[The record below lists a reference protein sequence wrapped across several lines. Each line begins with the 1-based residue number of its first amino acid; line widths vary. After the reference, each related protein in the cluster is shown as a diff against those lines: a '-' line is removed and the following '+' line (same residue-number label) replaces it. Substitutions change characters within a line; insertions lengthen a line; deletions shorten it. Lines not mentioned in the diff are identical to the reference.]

1 MNKKLLPLAVAAF
14 FGLPVASALNAEYAN
29 VSLDVQGSSD
39 LKVEP
44 ITPPTMGFS
53 VKESKGKGSEKL
65 ASWQYITIPLRVN
78 GKCRG
83 DKNPNFVGELNVHVY
98 AAFEGAGKDA
108 APILLDKE
116 ITYVEIPLSGK
127 SSENKEW
134 MEGLMNAGIFLSPSN
149 AKKILGDDKEKIELK
164 DKLIAVAVEASFE
177 GSNCMHPK
185 KEPFYIVSTKYKQKL
200 SGAWWKKGSAN
211 KQNAELLAISETPF
225 APFYA
230 PTFPPTKP
238 LYGSAD
244 AAAAGGASAMGEVS
258 DASDSTGETPTDGM
272 PKEKKSKKKAK

>member
-29 VSLDVQGSSD
+29 VSLDVQGGSD
-39 LKVEP
+39 LKIESAN
-44 ITPPTMGFS
+44 PPSMVFGA
-53 VKESKGKGSEKL
+53 KESKGKGSDKL

-83 DKNPNFVGELNVHVY
+83 DKSPNFIGELNVHVY

-134 MEGLMNAGIFLSPSN
+134 MEGLMNAGIFLSPAN

-164 DKLIAVAVEASFE
+164 DKLIAVAIEASFE

-185 KEPFYIVSTKYKQKL
+185 KDPFYIVSAKYKQKL

-238 LYGSAD
+238 LYGSVEAVS
-244 AAAAGGASAMGEVS
+244 GTSSAMGEAGDVS
-258 DASDSTGETPTDGM
+258 GATGDTPTDSM